1 MSTNPLNDRRTQ
13 AAHLLRRAGFGGT
26 PEEIEEYAALSHA
39 DAVDKLLNF
48 KYDGNLAMN
57 LERRLREDGYSPDL
71 GDIAY
76 WWMLTMARTRQPLQ
90 EKMTLFWHGHFTT
103 QYSKVRD
110 PLLLLQQNQL
120 FRDYA
125 LGNFKELTKK
135 ISRDPAMIEYLD
147 GQTNRKGKPNENYA
161 RELMELFTLGIGN
174 YSEQDIREAA
184 RAFTGWSYQG
194 RSFVFNR
201 NQHDTGTKT
210 FMGQSGNFDGDAI
223 IDIIMTKEAVG
234 RFISTK
240 LWDFFVYPDPEVEI
254 VNRLTKVFFD
264 NNHNIKELIR
274 AIFNSPEFLSEKSY
288 RALVKSPVEYV
299 VGMARQMGITN
310 VDVNLARAAN
320 LMGQTLFN
328 PPTVKGWDGE
338 LAWINS
344 AYYFERVNTA
354 NGLATSRGGN
364 NSFRYN
370 PYEIVADGQPKG
382 AKPDSAESVVD
393 SMINVFLDGQA
404 NPEVKLA
411 LVEYLGEGKKL
422 TAKDFE
428 DAANVRG
435 QQGRALDV
443 RVRGT
448 LHLIMST
455 ADYMLK

>member
-1 MSTNPLNDRRTQ
+1 MSTNPLNERRTQ

-26 PEEIEEYAALSHA
+26 PQEIDTYAAMSHA
-39 DAVDKLLNF
+39 EAVDKLLTF

-57 LERRLREDGYSPDL
+57 LERRLREDGYNPDIN
-71 GDIAY
+71 DIAY
-76 WWMLTMARTRQPLQ
+76 WWTLTMARTRQPLQ
-90 EKMTLFWHGHFTT
+90 EKMVFFWHGHFTT
-103 QYSKVRD
+103 QFSKVRD
-110 PLLLLQQNQL
+110 GLLLLQQNQL

-147 GQTNRKGKPNENYA
+147 GQVNRKGKPNENYA
-161 RELMELFTLGIGN
+161 RELLELFTMGIGN

-184 RAFTGWSYQG
+184 RAFTGWAYRDRSYI
-194 RSFVFNR
+194 FNAG
-201 NQHDTGTKT
+201 QHDTGTKT
-210 FMGQSGNFDGDAI
+210 FMGQSGNFNGDDI
-223 IDIIMTKEAVG
+223 IDIIMSKEATG

-264 NNHNIKELIR
+264 SNHNIKEVMR
-274 AIFNSPEFLSEKSY
+274 AIFNSPEFLSEKAY
-288 RALVKSPVEYV
+288 RALVKSPIEYI
-299 VGMARQMGITN
+299 VGMARQMGVSNIE
-310 VDVNLARAAN
+310 VNLARASAS
-320 LMGQTLFN
+320 MGQTLFN

-354 NGLATSRGGN
+354 NSLATNRGQG
-364 NSFRYN
+364 SFRYN
-370 PYEIVADGQPKG
+370 PYDIISSGQAQG
-382 AKPDSAESVVD
+382 TKPDSADSVVN
-393 SMINVFLDGQA
+393 SMAKVFLDGQIH
-404 NPEVKLA
+404 PDVKTA
-411 LVEYLGEGKKL
+411 LVDYLNDGKKL

-428 DAANVRG
+428 DAATG
-435 QQGRALDV
+435 KSQARALDV

-455 ADYMLK
+455 SEYMLK